1 MYRRQWHADQQ
12 KHIIAKMDGKMPGKK
27 MKEKEKII
35 IEIIKTQT
43 EDAVVLA
50 KAIPADEDAEDVE
63 EAAVD
68 AVKEETK
75 VTI

>member
-1 MYRRQWHADQQ
+1 
-12 KHIIAKMDGKMPGKK
+12 
-27 MKEKEKII
+27 MKENEKIM
-35 IEIIKTQT
+35 IEILKNQT

-50 KAIPADEDAEDVE
+50 KATPAEEDAEDVE

-68 AVKEETK
+68 AVEEETI

>member
-1 MYRRQWHADQQ
+1 
-12 KHIIAKMDGKMPGKK
+12 

-35 IEIIKTQT
+35 KEIIKTQT

-68 AVKEETK
+68 AVKGETK